1 MRHRVKILL
10 LAPLL
15 MMAAQSLCA
24 QQTKDYDGYRTRL
37 IPYPS
42 AAAAEARGLER
53 QRYMQPITEWERPEV
68 TTLRAKFTFPF
79 SWLERQVYLRVED
92 SYQPYELYVNG
103 KLAGSSR
110 NGFAAAEYNVTK
122 LSREDLNDVEIR
134 LLSSDE
140 VNKIQCF
147 EHNAK
152 TPKVYVVSQPRV
164 RVRDISWGAE
174 IGMQGVVNS
183 NFEVVMHNATLG
195 DKVST
200 LYYEL
205 FLNDTIRLGA
215 GHRDVALGKYGI
227 DTMRF
232 GVAVPDSVLWS
243 GRNPQSVRL
252 KLKNRVEGR
261 DVEFY
266 DFPVALMQLS
276 YDKGV
281 FYINNQAENIEFT
294 ELSPASTLEQ
304 VQKVVES
311 GQRNIRFS
319 AGCVADEILD
329 YCDAEGVYVALTAPI
344 NSSSSGDSRR
354 RGGNP
359 SNNPKWRA
367 DYIERTLQLYY
378 TTKRHPS
385 VVAYVLAD
393 DSSNGICLYESYLAL
408 KAVVRNRPVFYFDG
422 SSEWNSDHLK

>member
-1 MRHRVKILL
+1 
-10 LAPLL
+10 
-15 MMAAQSLCA
+15 
-24 QQTKDYDGYRTRL
+24 
-37 IPYPS
+37 
-42 AAAAEARGLER
+42 
-53 QRYMQPITEWERPEV
+53 
-68 TTLRAKFTFPF
+68 
-79 SWLERQVYLRVED
+79 
-92 SYQPYELYVNG
+92 
-103 KLAGSSR
+103 
-110 NGFAAAEYNVTK
+110 
-122 LSREDLNDVEIR
+122 
-134 LLSSDE
+134 
-140 VNKIQCF
+140 
-147 EHNAK
+147 
-152 TPKVYVVSQPRV
+152 
-164 RVRDISWGAE
+164 
-174 IGMQGVVNS
+174 
-183 NFEVVMHNATLG
+183 MHNATLG

-281 FYINNQAENIEFT
+281 FYINNQAENIEFA

-304 VQKVVES
+304 VQKVVDS

-359 SNNPKWRA
+359 SNNPKWRT